1 MTEEK
6 PKACCAGHT
15 RMSPEALKEA
25 SLKFAYICP
34 MCPGVGSDKP
44 AACPKCGMA
53 LEPSQVSAEVGP
65 NPELDSMNTRF
76 WGALMMTFPIFIV
89 EMASHMHGPF
99 GDYLRLLPSEVLPR
113 FQLLFSAPV
122 ILWAGWPFLVRGLAS
137 LKRLSPNMFTLIALG
152 TWVAWGYSLVATV
165 MPARIPEAFRTS
177 NGAAAVYFEA
187 ACVIITLALLGQVL
201 ELKARE
207 KTGGALRA
215 LMKLAP
221 PTARRINDEK
231 EEEVEVGTIAV
242 GDLLR
247 IRAAERIP
255 VDGVVMEGESH
266 VDESML
272 TGESVPVS
280 KEAGSP
286 VTGGSLNQAGS
297 FIMRAE
303 KVGADTL
310 LARIVGMVGE
320 AQRSRAPV
328 QRLADSVAEWFV
340 PAVVTVAIITFIYWS
355 LLGPPPAMAWG
366 IMAAV
371 SVLIIACPCA
381 LGLAT
386 PMSVMA
392 AVGRGALSGVL
403 VKDAASLERLEKA
416 DTVVIDK
423 TGTLTEGRP
432 QVVDAMMAEGLDRSK
447 LLSIAAALEQGSHH
461 PIARALLDAA
471 KAYHLTLP
479 SVAGFQS
486 LTGKGVRGVVNGQ
499 QAVLGNTALMADMKV
514 DVAYFATK
522 AAALQ
527 AEGATIIFLSLD
539 ERAAGL
545 IAVADPVKGTAHE
558 AIRGLQKAGLKI
570 VMLTGDNR
578 ATAVAVAKKLGIDE
592 VIAEV
597 LPNEKAAAIKKLQ
610 SQGRVVAMAGDGTND
625 APALAAADAGIAMSD
640 GTDIAIDSAGITLLH
655 GDLSGILRAIKLS
668 RAMMRNIRQNL
679 FFAFAYNALGVPVA
693 AGVLYPLWGIML
705 SPMMAAAAMSLSS
718 VSVIVNSLRL
728 RRTKI

>member
-6 PKACCAGHT
+6 PKACCAGHA
-15 RMSPEALKEA
+15 RMSPEALKETSA
-25 SLKFAYICP
+25 KFAYVCP

-44 AACPKCGMA
+44 GACPKCGMA

-65 NPELDSMNTRF
+65 NPELESMSTRF
-76 WGALMMTFPIFIV
+76 WGALMMTFPIFVV
-89 EMASHMHGPF
+89 EMAAHLHGPF
-99 GDYLRLLPSEVLPR
+99 GDYLRLLPGEVLPR

-122 ILWAGWPFLVRGLAS
+122 ILWAGWPFLVRGLGS

-152 TWVAWGYSLVATV
+152 TWVAWGYSLVATLFPSNI
-165 MPARIPEAFRTS
+165 PAAFRAS

-187 ACVIITLALLGQVL
+187 SCVIITLALLGQVL

-221 PTARRINDEK
+221 PVAKRITGDA
-231 EEEVEVGTIAV
+231 EEEIPVAEIVA
-242 GDLLR
+242 GDMLR

-255 VDGVVMEGESH
+255 VDGVVTEGESH

-272 TGESVPVS
+272 TGESVPVA
-280 KEAGSP
+280 KEKGSP

-297 FIMRAE
+297 FVMRAE

-310 LARIVGMVGE
+310 LSRIVAMVGE

-340 PAVVTVAIITFIYWS
+340 PAVVTVAIISFVYWA

-403 VKDAASLERLEKA
+403 VKDAAALERLEKA
-416 DTVVIDK
+416 DTIVIDK

-432 QVVDAMMAEGLDRSK
+432 QVVDVMMAEGLDRGK

-461 PIARALLDAA
+461 PIGRALQDAA

-479 SVAGFQS
+479 AVAGFES
-486 LTGKGVRGVVNGQ
+486 LTGRGVRGAVNGQ
-499 QAVLGNTALMADMKV
+499 QAVLGSIALMSDMKI
-514 DVAYFATK
+514 DIGFFAAK

-558 AIRGLQKAGLKI
+558 AIRQLQKAKLKI

-597 LPNEKAAAIKKLQ
+597 MPHEKAAAIKKLQ
-610 SQGRVVAMAGDGTND
+610 QQGRIVAMAGDGTND
-625 APALAAADAGIAMSD
+625 APALATADAGIAMSN

-655 GDLSGILRAIKLS
+655 GELTGLLHAIKLS

-679 FFAFAYNALGVPVA
+679 FFAFAYNMLGVPVA
-693 AGVLYPLWGIML
+693 AGVLYPFFGVML

-728 RRTKI
+728 RGAKI

>member
-1 MTEEK
+1 MTDQK
-6 PKACCAGHT
+6 PHACCGGEKMT
-15 RMSPEALKEA
+15 PEALKAA
-25 SLKFAYICP
+25 SAKFAYICP

-44 AACPKCGMA
+44 GICPKCGMA
-53 LEPSQVSAEVGP
+53 LEPSQVSVEVGP

-76 WGALMMTFPIFIV
+76 WGALMMTFPIFLA
-89 EMASHMHGPF
+89 EMGSHMHGPF
-99 GDYLRLLPSEVLPR
+99 GDYLRLLPPEVLPR

-152 TWVAWGYSLVATV
+152 TWVAWGYSLVATLF
-165 MPARIPEAFRTS
+165 PSKIPEAFRTS

-207 KTGGALRA
+207 KTGSALRA

-221 PTARRINDEK
+221 PTARRINGDT

-255 VDGVVMEGESH
+255 VDGVVTEGESH

-280 KEAGSP
+280 KEAGSA
-286 VTGGSLNQAGS
+286 VTGGALNQAGS

-303 KVGADTL
+303 KIGADTL
-310 LARIVGMVGE
+310 LSRIVAMVGE

-340 PAVVTVAIITFIYWS
+340 PAVVTVAIISFMYWS

-403 VKDAASLERLEKA
+403 VKDAAALERLEKA

-432 QVVDAMMAEGLDRSK
+432 QVVDAMMSEGLDRSK
-447 LLSIAAALEQGSHH
+447 LLSISAALEQGSHH
-461 PIARALLDAA
+461 PIGRALLDAA

-479 SVAGFQS
+479 AVAGFQS

-499 QAVLGNTALMADMKV
+499 QAVLGNTALMAEMKV
-514 DVAYFATK
+514 DVAYFSAK

-545 IAVADPVKGTAHE
+545 IAVADPIKGTAHE
-558 AIRGLQKAGLKI
+558 AIRNLQKAGLKI

-625 APALAAADAGIAMSD
+625 APALATADTGIAMSD

-668 RAMMRNIRQNL
+668 RAMMSNIRQNL
-679 FFAFAYNALGVPVA
+679 FFAFAYNMLGVPVA
-693 AGVLYPLWGIML
+693 AGLLYPVWGIML
-705 SPMMAAAAMSLSS
+705 NPMWAAAAMSLSS